1 MMCEKG
7 AYGSLIN
14 SRVLSCEVL
23 RGKAA
28 TAEMAELIISAA
40 RSLCQA
46 APTQLRVGVGE
57 DAFAQGHCLL
67 PALRIWR
74 GLASH
79 SPGEIFVLE
88 SAT

>member
-1 MMCEKG
+1 MCEKG

-28 TAEMAELIISAA
+28 TAGMAGRIVSAA

-46 APTQLRVGVGE
+46 APTQLGGGGGGKMPLPEGTACTASGGVW
-57 DAFAQGHCLL
+57 
-67 PALRIWR
+67 PA
-74 GLASH
+74 
-79 SPGEIFVLE
+79 SPQVKYSPWEALGGY
-88 SAT
+88 T